1 MSSGLRW
8 ERTRQA
14 GAAGASR
21 ARSPPGLNI
30 VAQGPLQASPP
41 HTPTCCALL
50 LPSPLRDIDMKPIN
64 IFCLA
69 IGMEGLRR
77 PPLGLRGFREQ
88 WVCDGAS
95 PSPEVGWPQGCGGPF
110 KGVLASFLGS
120 SQCLAKP
127 LTSCKLQW
135 R

>member
-30 VAQGPLQASPP
+30 VAQGPLQESPP

-50 LPSPLRDIDMKPIN
+50 LPSPLRDIDMKPVN

-77 PPLGLRGFREQ
+77 PPLGLRGFRERTVGVRWGFPISRGGLAARVWRSLQ
-88 WVCDGAS
+88 GGARFV
-95 PSPEVGWPQGCGGPF
+95 PRELP
-110 KGVLASFLGS
+110 VLGKTLD
-120 SQCLAKP
+120 Q
-127 LTSCKLQW
+127 
-135 R
+135 